1 MTRNAPADRILDTEP
16 VNTLARIVEE
26 ATRSTREGAKR
37 FVEPAEGTL
46 GRAKSRRHHIVF
58 GRRGSGKSSLLTK
71 AAAELTVDRCPIVF
85 VDLEEFKG
93 HTYPDV
99 LISVLI
105 RALGE
110 FETWLKTAAI
120 NPGNKKSFWDKLFGA
135 VPRRPALKKTP
146 VADLNATLGQL
157 LTELKTLLYQPDDSE
172 RSIRSETSVE
182 DKVGVSAGVSAGA
195 MGSKTCLK
203 AEASSGQ
210 STKESMETKYS
221 HQKIAVLQR
230 NILKYKDFFNSLS
243 KISDGPSFLMF
254 DDLYHIP
261 RRDQAHLL
269 DYFHR
274 IAKGSNLWLKVGTIR
289 HRTRWYVSGDPP
301 TGMKLGD
308 DADEIDLDVTLE
320 KYDLTKRFLLRIL
333 EGLSHSAMSIYN
345 PYSQKVRE
353 IRLVLASGGVARD
366 FLTIF
371 RRSIDIARERLQGR
385 GVLNRGTKIGAE
397 DVNLAAGEYDKF
409 KREDFERDTQSTD
422 RDELLGTLSTVS
434 TFCLQK
440 SNTNC
445 LLLLKDAAG
454 EFAYNIHELVDLK
467 FLHQVRS
474 RVTVRDEPGQ
484 LYEAYMLDL
493 SQYTGERKR
502 RGLDMV
508 EFWKAEASDTLRRRS
523 LILDP

>member
-1 MTRNAPADRILDTEP
+1 MARNANAERILDTEP
-16 VNTLARIVEE
+16 VKALARIVEE
-26 ATRSTREGAKR
+26 ATRSTKEGAKR

-46 GRAKSRRHHIVF
+46 ERAKARRHHIVF

-71 AAAELTVDRCPIVF
+71 ATAELTVDRRPIVF

-110 FETWLKTAAI
+110 FERWLKTAAI
-120 NPGNKKSFWDKLFGA
+120 NPGTKKSFWEKLFGT
-135 VPRRPALKKTP
+135 VPKRPALKKTS
-146 VADLNATLGQL
+146 VAALNATLGVL
-157 LTELKTLLYQPDDSE
+157 LTELRTLLHEPDESDQSTKKE
-172 RSIRSETSVE
+172 LSVE
-182 DKVGVSAGVSAGA
+182 DKFGGSAAISVGSMGASANL
-195 MGSKTCLK
+195 KT
-203 AEASSGQ
+203 EASSGQ
-210 STKESMETKYS
+210 SAKESLETKYS
-221 HQKIAVLQR
+221 HKKIAVLQR
-230 NILKYKDFFNSLS
+230 NILKYKDFFGQLS

-261 RRDQAHLL
+261 RKDQAHLL

-274 IAKGSNLWLKVGTIR
+274 IAKGSDLWMKIGTIR

-320 KYDLTKRFLLRIL
+320 KYDLTKRFLLKIL
-333 EGLSHSAMSIYN
+333 EGLCQSATVDLSSILADGA
-345 PYSQKVRE
+345 RD
-353 IRLVLASGGVARD
+353 RLVLASGGVARD

-385 GVLNRGTKIGAE
+385 GGVNRGVKIGAE

-422 RDELLGTLSTVS
+422 RDSLLSTLSKVN
-434 TFCLQK
+434 TFCLQT

-445 LLLLKDAAG
+445 LLLQKDVISD
-454 EFAYNIHELVDLK
+454 FTYNMHELVDLK
-467 FLHQVRS
+467 FLHQIQT
-474 RVTVRDEPGQ
+474 RVTVRDEPGK

-502 RGLDMV
+502 RGLNMV
-508 EFWKAEASDTLRRRS
+508 EFWKRDGSDTLRRRS
-523 LILDP
+523 LVLER

>member
-1 MTRNAPADRILDTEP
+1 
-16 VNTLARIVEE
+16 
-26 ATRSTREGAKR
+26 
-37 FVEPAEGTL
+37 
-46 GRAKSRRHHIVF
+46 
-58 GRRGSGKSSLLTK
+58 
-71 AAAELTVDRCPIVF
+71 
-85 VDLEEFKG
+85 
-93 HTYPDV
+93 
-99 LISVLI
+99 
-105 RALGE
+105 
-110 FETWLKTAAI
+110 
-120 NPGNKKSFWDKLFGA
+120 
-135 VPRRPALKKTP
+135 VPRRPALKRTP

-172 RSIRSETSVE
+172 RSTKSETSTE
-182 DKVGVSAGVSAGA
+182 DKVALASGVSASA
-195 MGSKTCLK
+195 MGSKVSLK

-210 STKESMETKYS
+210 GTKESLETKYS

-243 KISDGPSFLMF
+243 KVSDSPSFLMF

-261 RRDQAHLL
+261 RRDQSHLL

-274 IAKGSNLWLKVGTIR
+274 IAKGLNLWLKVGTIR

-301 TGMKLGD
+301 KGMKLGD

-333 EGLSHSAMSIYN
+333 EGLSRSANVDLSSILAEGA
-345 PYSQKVRE
+345 RD
-353 IRLVLASGGVARD
+353 RLVLASGGVARD

-434 TFCLQK
+434 TFAFRKATQTAFCCSRTRQTISRTTSTSSLISSSFIRSARALRFVTSPGSCTRLTCLI
-440 SNTNC
+440 SANTLVNGS
-445 LLLLKDAAG
+445 DAASIWSSFG
-454 EFAYNIHELVDLK
+454 
-467 FLHQVRS
+467 
-474 RVTVRDEPGQ
+474 
-484 LYEAYMLDL
+484 
-493 SQYTGERKR
+493 KR
-502 RGLDMV
+502 MPRI
-508 EFWKAEASDTLRRRS
+508 R
-523 LILDP
+523 

>member
-1 MTRNAPADRILDTEP
+1 M
-16 VNTLARIVEE
+16 
-26 ATRSTREGAKR
+26 
-37 FVEPAEGTL
+37 
-46 GRAKSRRHHIVF
+46 
-58 GRRGSGKSSLLTK
+58 
-71 AAAELTVDRCPIVF
+71 
-85 VDLEEFKG
+85 DLEEFKG

-120 NPGNKKSFWDKLFGA
+120 NPSNKKSFWDKLFGA

-146 VADLNATLGQL
+146 VADLTATLGEL
-157 LTELKTLLYQPDDSE
+157 LKELRALLYQPDESDHSMK
-172 RSIRSETSVE
+172 SETSVDE
-182 DKVGVSAGVSAGA
+182 KAGVSAGISA
-195 MGSKTCLK
+195 GAVGSLK
-203 AEASSGQ
+203 AEVSSGQ
-210 STKESMETKYS
+210 TTKESFETKYS

-230 NILKYKDFFNSLS
+230 NILQYKDFFNRLS
-243 KISDGPSFLMF
+243 KISDGPSFLIF

-261 RRDQAHLL
+261 RKDQAHLL

-274 IAKGSNLWLKVGTIR
+274 IAKGSDLWLKVGTIR
-289 HRTRWYVSGDPP
+289 HRTRWYMSGDPP

-333 EGLSHSAMSIYN
+333 EGLCQSADVDLPLILAEGA
-345 PYSQKVRE
+345 RD
-353 IRLVLASGGVARD
+353 RLVLASGGVARD

-385 GVLNRGTKIGAE
+385 GVLNRGAKIGAE

-409 KREDFERDTQSTD
+409 KREDFERDTQTTD
-422 RDELLGTLSTVS
+422 RDELLGTLSQVS

-440 SNTNC
+440 ANTNC
-445 LLLLKDAAG
+445 LLLHKEAAG
-454 EFAYNIHELVDLK
+454 EFTYNIHELVDLK

-508 EFWKAEASDTLRRRS
+508 EFWKSDASDTLRKRK
-523 LILDP
+523 LVLEPNPVT